1 MIFINLY
8 SINDNRISIDIFLNN
23 SFMKVFRKTR
33 EKLLYYRKVKS
44 YLAYS
49 VGEIILVVIGILIAV
64 YINNWDL
71 NQLKQDNG
79 FKALKIVKR
88 DLQTEKYVLES
99 FKKRYSYTRK
109 YLIDILYNNKTDN
122 LDSLKF
128 HFGPYV
134 HYKMNSEYISLKS
147 SGKLN
152 LISNSN
158 LRSKLVNFYEVY
170 YSIYKELE
178 EEHKF
183 FINKRVND
191 YFFNQFPS
199 DTSNFVDPKF
209 VISKLNDKT
218 FKTILDNQI
227 TSLQYITENFF
238 IEKIDELLII
248 ITEELKK

>member
-1 MIFINLY
+1 MIRLFKKDKKKFIN
-8 SINDNRISIDIFLNN
+8 S
-23 SFMKVFRKTR
+23 RKIR
-33 EKLLYYRKVKS
+33 N

-49 VGEIILVVIGILIAV
+49 IGEIILVVIGILIAV

-71 NQLKQDNG
+71 NQLKQGNG
-79 FKALKIVKR
+79 VKALKIVKR
-88 DLQTEKYVLES
+88 DLQTEKYVLED

-109 YLIDILYNNKTDN
+109 YLIDNLYNNKTDN

-152 LISNSN
+152 LISNSK

-178 EEHKF
+178 DEHKF
-183 FINKRVND
+183 FIDKRVND

-199 DTSNFVDPKF
+199 DTSNFVDSEF
-209 VISKLNDKT
+209 VKSKLNDQT
-218 FKTILDNQI
+218 FKKILDQQI
-227 TSLQYITENFF
+227 TSLQYITENFY
-238 IEKIDELLII
+238 IEKIDELIKI
-248 ITEELKK
+248 ITEELKNKQ

>member
-1 MIFINLY
+1 MIRLFKKDKKKFIN
-8 SINDNRISIDIFLNN
+8 S
-23 SFMKVFRKTR
+23 RKIR
-33 EKLLYYRKVKS
+33 N

-49 VGEIILVVIGILIAV
+49 IGEIILVVIGILIAV

-79 FKALKIVKR
+79 VKALKIVKR
-88 DLQTEKYVLES
+88 DLQTEKYVLEN

-152 LISNSN
+152 LISNSK

-183 FINKRVND
+183 FIDKRVND

-199 DTSNFVDPKF
+199 DTSNFVDSKF
-209 VISKLNDKT
+209 VKSKLNDQN
-218 FKTILDNQI
+218 FKKILDQQI
-227 TSLQYITENFF
+227 TSLQYITENFY
-238 IEKIDELLII
+238 IEKIDELIKI
-248 ITEELKK
+248 ITEELKKQS

>member
-1 MIFINLY
+1 MIRLFKKDKKKFIN
-8 SINDNRISIDIFLNN
+8 S
-23 SFMKVFRKTR
+23 RKIR
-33 EKLLYYRKVKS
+33 N

-49 VGEIILVVIGILIAV
+49 IGEIILVVIGILIAV

-79 FKALKIVKR
+79 VKALKIVKR
-88 DLQTEKYVLES
+88 DLQTEKYVLED

-152 LISNSN
+152 LISNSK

-178 EEHKF
+178 DEHKF
-183 FINKRVND
+183 FIDKRVND

-199 DTSNFVDPKF
+199 DTSNFVDSEF
-209 VISKLNDKT
+209 VKSKLNDQT
-218 FKTILDNQI
+218 FKKILDQQI
-227 TSLQYITENFF
+227 TSLQYITENFY
-238 IEKIDELLII
+238 IEKIDELIKI
-248 ITEELKK
+248 ITEELKNKK

>member
-1 MIFINLY
+1 MIRLFKKDKKKFIY
-8 SINDNRISIDIFLNN
+8 S
-23 SFMKVFRKTR
+23 RKIR
-33 EKLLYYRKVKS
+33 N

-49 VGEIILVVIGILIAV
+49 IGEIILVVIGILIAV

-79 FKALKIVKR
+79 VKALKIVKR

-152 LISNSN
+152 LISNSE

-183 FINKRVND
+183 FIDKRVND

-199 DTSNFVDPKF
+199 DTSNFVDSKF
-209 VISKLNDKT
+209 VKSKLNDQT
-218 FKTILDNQI
+218 FKKILDQQI
-227 TSLQYITENFF
+227 TSLQYITENFY
-238 IEKIDELLII
+238 IEKIDELIKI
-248 ITEELKK
+248 ITEELKNKQ

>member
-1 MIFINLY
+1 MIRLFKKDKKKFIY
-8 SINDNRISIDIFLNN
+8 S
-23 SFMKVFRKTR
+23 RKIR
-33 EKLLYYRKVKS
+33 N

-49 VGEIILVVIGILIAV
+49 IGEIILVVIGILIAV

-79 FKALKIVKR
+79 VKALKIVKR
-88 DLQTEKYVLES
+88 DLQTEKYVLED

-152 LISNSN
+152 LISNSK

-183 FINKRVND
+183 FIDKRVND

-199 DTSNFVDPKF
+199 DTSNFVDSKF
-209 VISKLNDKT
+209 VKSKFLFLVISKPMDT
-218 FKTILDNQI
+218 PATIAIAIDQK
-227 TSLQYITENFF
+227 F
-238 IEKIDELLII
+238 IVPLLSVEL
-248 ITEELKK
+248 

>member
-1 MIFINLY
+1 MYNKKKFIN
-8 SINDNRISIDIFLNN
+8 S
-23 SFMKVFRKTR
+23 RKIR
-33 EKLLYYRKVKS
+33 N

-49 VGEIILVVIGILIAV
+49 IGEIILVVIGILIAV

-79 FKALKIVKR
+79 VKALKIVKR
-88 DLQTEKYVLES
+88 DLQTEKYVLED

-152 LISNSN
+152 LISNSK

-178 EEHKF
+178 DEHKF
-183 FINKRVND
+183 FIDKRVND

-199 DTSNFVDPKF
+199 DTSNFVDSEF
-209 VISKLNDKT
+209 VKSKLNDQT
-218 FKTILDNQI
+218 FKKILDQQI
-227 TSLQYITENFF
+227 TSLQYITENFY
-238 IEKIDELLII
+238 IEKIDELIKI
-248 ITEELKK
+248 ITEELKNKQ

>member
-1 MIFINLY
+1 MIRLFKKDKKKFIY
-8 SINDNRISIDIFLNN
+8 S
-23 SFMKVFRKTR
+23 RKIR
-33 EKLLYYRKVKS
+33 N

-49 VGEIILVVIGILIAV
+49 IGEIILVVIGILIAV

-79 FKALKIVKR
+79 VKALKIVKR

-152 LISNSN
+152 LISNSK

-183 FINKRVND
+183 FIDKRVND

-199 DTSNFVDPKF
+199 DTSNFVDSKF
-209 VISKLNDKT
+209 VKSKLNDQT
-218 FKTILDNQI
+218 FKKILDQQI
-227 TSLQYITENFF
+227 TSLQYITENFY
-238 IEKIDELLII
+238 IEKIDELIKL
-248 ITEELKK
+248 ITEELKNKQ

>member
-1 MIFINLY
+1 MIRLFKKDKKKFIY
-8 SINDNRISIDIFLNN
+8 S
-23 SFMKVFRKTR
+23 RKIR
-33 EKLLYYRKVKS
+33 S

-49 VGEIILVVIGILIAV
+49 IGEIILVVIGILIAV

-79 FKALKIVKR
+79 VKALKIVKR
-88 DLQTEKYVLES
+88 DLQTEKYVLED

-152 LISNSN
+152 LISNSK

-183 FINKRVND
+183 FIDKRVND

-199 DTSNFVDPKF
+199 DTSNFVDSKF
-209 VISKLNDKT
+209 VKSKLNDQT
-218 FKTILDNQI
+218 FKKILDQQI
-227 TSLQYITENFF
+227 TSLQYITENFY
-238 IEKIDELLII
+238 IEKIDELIKI

>member
-1 MIFINLY
+1 MIRLFKKDKKKFIN
-8 SINDNRISIDIFLNN
+8 S
-23 SFMKVFRKTR
+23 RKIR
-33 EKLLYYRKVKS
+33 N

-49 VGEIILVVIGILIAV
+49 IGEIILVVIGILIAV

-79 FKALKIVKR
+79 VKALKIVKR
-88 DLQTEKYVLES
+88 DLQTEKYVLED

-152 LISNSN
+152 LISNSK

-183 FINKRVND
+183 FIDKRVND

-199 DTSNFVDPKF
+199 DTSNFVDSKF
-209 VISKLNDKT
+209 VKSKLNDQT
-218 FKTILDNQI
+218 FKKILDQQI
-227 TSLQYITENFF
+227 TSLQYITENFY
-238 IEKIDELLII
+238 IEKIDELIKI
-248 ITEELKK
+248 ITEELKKQS

>member
-1 MIFINLY
+1 MIRIFKKNKKKFIF
-8 SINDNRISIDIFLNN
+8 S
-23 SFMKVFRKTR
+23 RKIR
-33 EKLLYYRKVKS
+33 N

-49 VGEIILVVIGILIAV
+49 IGEIILVVIGILIAV

-79 FKALKIVKR
+79 VKALKIVKR
-88 DLQTEKYVLES
+88 DLQTEKYVLEN

-152 LISNSN
+152 LISNSK

-183 FINKRVND
+183 FIDKRVND

-199 DTSNFVDPKF
+199 DTSNFVDSKF
-209 VISKLNDKT
+209 VKSKLNDQT
-218 FKTILDNQI
+218 FKKILDQQI
-227 TSLQYITENFF
+227 TSLQYITENFY
-238 IEKIDELLII
+238 IEKIDELIKI
-248 ITEELKK
+248 ITEELKNKQ

>member
-1 MIFINLY
+1 MIRLFKKDKKKFIN
-8 SINDNRISIDIFLNN
+8 S
-23 SFMKVFRKTR
+23 RKIR
-33 EKLLYYRKVKS
+33 N

-49 VGEIILVVIGILIAV
+49 IGEIILVVIGILIAV

-71 NQLKQDNG
+71 NQLKQGNG
-79 FKALKIVKR
+79 VKALKIVKR
-88 DLQTEKYVLES
+88 DLQTEKYVLED

-152 LISNSN
+152 LISNSK

-178 EEHKF
+178 DEHKF
-183 FINKRVND
+183 FIDKRVND

-199 DTSNFVDPKF
+199 DTSNFVDSEF
-209 VISKLNDKT
+209 VKSKLNDQT
-218 FKTILDNQI
+218 FKKILDQQI
-227 TSLQYITENFF
+227 TSLQYITENFY
-238 IEKIDELLII
+238 IEKIDELIKI
-248 ITEELKK
+248 ITEELKNKQ

>member
-1 MIFINLY
+1 MIRLFKKDKKKFIY
-8 SINDNRISIDIFLNN
+8 S
-23 SFMKVFRKTR
+23 RKIR
-33 EKLLYYRKVKS
+33 N

-49 VGEIILVVIGILIAV
+49 IGEIILVVIGILIAV

-79 FKALKIVKR
+79 VKALKIVKR

-152 LISNSN
+152 LISNSK

-178 EEHKF
+178 DEHKF
-183 FINKRVND
+183 FIDKRVND

-199 DTSNFVDPKF
+199 DTSNFVDSKF
-209 VISKLNDKT
+209 VKSKLNDQT
-218 FKTILDNQI
+218 FKKILDQQI
-227 TSLQYITENFF
+227 TSLQYITENFY
-238 IEKIDELLII
+238 IEKIDELIKI
-248 ITEELKK
+248 ITEELKNKQ

>member
-1 MIFINLY
+1 MIRLFKKDKKKFIN
-8 SINDNRISIDIFLNN
+8 S
-23 SFMKVFRKTR
+23 RKIR
-33 EKLLYYRKVKS
+33 N

-49 VGEIILVVIGILIAV
+49 IGEIILVVIGILIAV

-79 FKALKIVKR
+79 VKALKIVKR
-88 DLQTEKYVLES
+88 DLQTEKYVLEN

-152 LISNSN
+152 LISNSK

-183 FINKRVND
+183 FIDKRVND

-199 DTSNFVDPKF
+199 DTSNFVDSKF
-209 VISKLNDKT
+209 VKSKLNDQT
-218 FKTILDNQI
+218 FKKILDQQI
-227 TSLQYITENFF
+227 TSLQYITENFY
-238 IEKIDELLII
+238 IEKIDELIKI

>member
-1 MIFINLY
+1 MIRIFKKNKKKFIY
-8 SINDNRISIDIFLNN
+8 S
-23 SFMKVFRKTR
+23 RKIR
-33 EKLLYYRKVKS
+33 N

-49 VGEIILVVIGILIAV
+49 IGEIILVVIGILIAV

-71 NQLKQDNG
+71 KQLKKDNG
-79 FKALKIVKR
+79 VKALKIVKR
-88 DLQTEKYVLES
+88 DLQTEKYVLEN

-152 LISNSN
+152 LISNSK

-170 YSIYKELE
+170 YSIFKELE
-178 EEHKF
+178 EEHKL
-183 FINKRVND
+183 FIDKRVND

-199 DTSNFVDPKF
+199 DTSNFVDSKF
-209 VISKLNDKT
+209 VKSKLNDQNFNK
-218 FKTILDNQI
+218 ILDQQI
-227 TSLQYITENFF
+227 TSLQYITENFY
-238 IEKIDELLII
+238 IEKIDELIKG
-248 ITEELKK
+248 ITEELKNKK

>member
-1 MIFINLY
+1 MIRLFKKDKKKFIN
-8 SINDNRISIDIFLNN
+8 S
-23 SFMKVFRKTR
+23 RKIR
-33 EKLLYYRKVKS
+33 N

-49 VGEIILVVIGILIAV
+49 IGEIILVVIGILIAV

-79 FKALKIVKR
+79 VKALKIVKR
-88 DLQTEKYVLES
+88 DLQTEKYVLED

-152 LISNSN
+152 LISNSK

-178 EEHKF
+178 DEHKF
-183 FINKRVND
+183 FIDKRVND

-199 DTSNFVDPKF
+199 DTSNFVDSEF
-209 VISKLNDKT
+209 VKSKLNDQT
-218 FKTILDNQI
+218 FKKILDQQI
-227 TSLQYITENFF
+227 TSLQYITENFY
-238 IEKIDELLII
+238 IEKIDELIKI

>member
-1 MIFINLY
+1 MIRLFKKDKKKFIY
-8 SINDNRISIDIFLNN
+8 S
-23 SFMKVFRKTR
+23 RKIR
-33 EKLLYYRKVKS
+33 S

-49 VGEIILVVIGILIAV
+49 IGEIILVVIGILIAV

-79 FKALKIVKR
+79 VKALKIVKR
-88 DLQTEKYVLES
+88 DLQTEKYVLED

-152 LISNSN
+152 LISNSK

-178 EEHKF
+178 DEHKF
-183 FINKRVND
+183 FIDKRVND

-209 VISKLNDKT
+209 VETKLNDQT
-218 FKTILDNQI
+218 FKKILDQQI
-227 TSLQYITENFF
+227 TSLQYISENFY
-238 IEKIDELLII
+238 IEKIDELIKM
-248 ITEELKK
+248 ITEELKKLS

>member
-1 MIFINLY
+1 MIRLFKKDKKKFIN
-8 SINDNRISIDIFLNN
+8 S
-23 SFMKVFRKTR
+23 RKIR
-33 EKLLYYRKVKS
+33 N

-49 VGEIILVVIGILIAV
+49 IGEIILVVIGILIAV

-79 FKALKIVKR
+79 VKALKIVKR
-88 DLQTEKYVLES
+88 DLQTEKYVLED

-152 LISNSN
+152 LISNSK

-183 FINKRVND
+183 FIDKRVND

-199 DTSNFVDPKF
+199 DTSNFVDSKF
-209 VISKLNDKT
+209 VKSKLNDQT
-218 FKTILDNQI
+218 FKKILDQQI
-227 TSLQYITENFF
+227 TSLQYITENFY
-238 IEKIDELLII
+238 IEKIDELIKI

>member
-1 MIFINLY
+1 MIRLFKKDKKKFIN
-8 SINDNRISIDIFLNN
+8 SRNIRN
-23 SFMKVFRKTR
+23 
-33 EKLLYYRKVKS
+33 

-49 VGEIILVVIGILIAV
+49 ICEIILVVIGILIAV

-79 FKALKIVKR
+79 VKALKIVKR
-88 DLQTEKYVLES
+88 DLQTEKHVLED

-152 LISNSN
+152 LISNSK

-183 FINKRVND
+183 FIDKRVND

-199 DTSNFVDPKF
+199 DTSNFVDSKF
-209 VISKLNDKT
+209 VKSKLNDQT
-218 FKTILDNQI
+218 FKKILDQQI
-227 TSLQYITENFF
+227 TSLQYITENFY
-238 IEKIDELLII
+238 IEKIDELIKI
-248 ITEELKK
+248 ITEELKNKQ

>member
-1 MIFINLY
+1 MIRLFKKDKKKFIN
-8 SINDNRISIDIFLNN
+8 S
-23 SFMKVFRKTR
+23 RKIR
-33 EKLLYYRKVKS
+33 N

-49 VGEIILVVIGILIAV
+49 IGEIILVVIGILIAV

-79 FKALKIVKR
+79 VKALKIVKR
-88 DLQTEKYVLES
+88 DLQTEKYVLED

-152 LISNSN
+152 LISNSK

-183 FINKRVND
+183 FIDKRVND

-199 DTSNFVDPKF
+199 DTSNFVDSKF
-209 VISKLNDKT
+209 VKSKLNDQN
-218 FKTILDNQI
+218 FKKILDQQI
-227 TSLQYITENFF
+227 TSLQYITENFY
-238 IEKIDELLII
+238 IEKIDELIKI
-248 ITEELKK
+248 ITEELKKQS

>member
-1 MIFINLY
+1 MIRLFKKDKKKFIY
-8 SINDNRISIDIFLNN
+8 S
-23 SFMKVFRKTR
+23 RKIR
-33 EKLLYYRKVKS
+33 N

-49 VGEIILVVIGILIAV
+49 IGEIILVVIGILIAV

-79 FKALKIVKR
+79 VKALKIVKR
-88 DLQTEKYVLES
+88 DLQTEKYVLED

-152 LISNSN
+152 LISNSK

-183 FINKRVND
+183 FIDKRVND

-199 DTSNFVDPKF
+199 DTSNFVDSKF
-209 VISKLNDKT
+209 VKSKLNDQT
-218 FKTILDNQI
+218 FKKIHDQQI
-227 TSLQYITENFF
+227 TSLQYITENFY
-238 IEKIDELLII
+238 IEKIDELIKI
-248 ITEELKK
+248 ITEELKNKQ

>member
-1 MIFINLY
+1 MIRIFKKNKKKFIY
-8 SINDNRISIDIFLNN
+8 S
-23 SFMKVFRKTR
+23 RKIR
-33 EKLLYYRKVKS
+33 N

-49 VGEIILVVIGILIAV
+49 IGEIILVVIGILIAV

-71 NQLKQDNG
+71 KQLKKDNG
-79 FKALKIVKR
+79 VKALKIVKR
-88 DLQTEKYVLES
+88 DLQTEKYVLEN

-152 LISNSN
+152 LISNSK

-183 FINKRVND
+183 FIDKRVND

-199 DTSNFVDPKF
+199 DTSNFVDSKF
-209 VISKLNDKT
+209 VKSKLNDQNLK
-218 FKTILDNQI
+218 KILDQQI
-227 TSLQYITENFF
+227 TSLQYITENFY
-238 IEKIDELLII
+238 IEKIDELIKI
-248 ITEELKK
+248 ITEELKKQS

>member
-1 MIFINLY
+1 MIRIFKKNKKKFIF
-8 SINDNRISIDIFLNN
+8 S
-23 SFMKVFRKTR
+23 RKIR
-33 EKLLYYRKVKS
+33 N

-49 VGEIILVVIGILIAV
+49 IGEIILVVIGILIAV

-79 FKALKIVKR
+79 VKALKIVKR

-152 LISNSN
+152 LISNSK

-183 FINKRVND
+183 FIDKRVND

-199 DTSNFVDPKF
+199 DTSNFVDSKF
-209 VISKLNDKT
+209 VKSKLNDQT
-218 FKTILDNQI
+218 FKKILDQQI
-227 TSLQYITENFF
+227 TSLQYITENFY
-238 IEKIDELLII
+238 IEKIDELIKI
-248 ITEELKK
+248 ITEELKKQS

>member
-1 MIFINLY
+1 
-8 SINDNRISIDIFLNN
+8 
-23 SFMKVFRKTR
+23 MKVFRKSR
-33 EKLLYYRKVKS
+33 KKFLYYRKIRN

-71 NQLKQDNG
+71 NQLKQDYG
-79 FKALKIVKR
+79 VKALKIVKR
-88 DLQTEKYVLES
+88 DLLTEKYVLED
-99 FKKRYSYTRK
+99 FKKRYSYSRK

-147 SGKLN
+147 SGQLN
-152 LISNSN
+152 LISNN
-158 LRSKLVNFYEVY
+158 KLRSKLVNFYEVY

-183 FINKRVND
+183 FINKRVTD

-199 DTSNFVDPKF
+199 DTSNFVNPKF
-209 VISKLNDKT
+209 VKSKLNDRT

-227 TSLQYITENFF
+227 TSLQNITDNFF
-238 IEKIDELLII
+238 IEKIDELLKMIN
-248 ITEELKK
+248 EELK

>member
-1 MIFINLY
+1 MIRIFKKNKKKFIF
-8 SINDNRISIDIFLNN
+8 S
-23 SFMKVFRKTR
+23 RKIR
-33 EKLLYYRKVKS
+33 N

-49 VGEIILVVIGILIAV
+49 IGEIILVVIGILIAV

-79 FKALKIVKR
+79 VKALKIVKR
-88 DLQTEKYVLES
+88 DLQTEKYVLEG

-152 LISNSN
+152 LISNSK

-183 FINKRVND
+183 FIDKRVND

-199 DTSNFVDPKF
+199 DTSNFVDSKF
-209 VISKLNDKT
+209 VKSKLNDQT
-218 FKTILDNQI
+218 FKKILDQQI
-227 TSLQYITENFF
+227 TSLQYITENFY
-238 IEKIDELLII
+238 IEKIDELIKI

>member
-1 MIFINLY
+1 MIRLFKKDKKKFIY
-8 SINDNRISIDIFLNN
+8 S
-23 SFMKVFRKTR
+23 RKIR
-33 EKLLYYRKVKS
+33 N

-49 VGEIILVVIGILIAV
+49 IGEIILVVIGILIAV

-79 FKALKIVKR
+79 VKALKIVKR
-88 DLQTEKYVLES
+88 DLQTEKYVLEN

-152 LISNSN
+152 LISNSK

-183 FINKRVND
+183 FIDKRVND

-199 DTSNFVDPKF
+199 DTSNFVDSKF
-209 VISKLNDKT
+209 VKSKLNDQN
-218 FKTILDNQI
+218 FKKILDQQI
-227 TSLQYITENFF
+227 TSLQYITENFY
-238 IEKIDELLII
+238 IEKIDELIKI

>member
-1 MIFINLY
+1 MIRLFKKDKKKFIN
-8 SINDNRISIDIFLNN
+8 S
-23 SFMKVFRKTR
+23 RKIR
-33 EKLLYYRKVKS
+33 N

-49 VGEIILVVIGILIAV
+49 IGEIILVVIGILIAV

-79 FKALKIVKR
+79 VKALKIVKR
-88 DLQTEKYVLES
+88 DLQTEKYVLED

-152 LISNSN
+152 LISNSK

-178 EEHKF
+178 DEHKF
-183 FINKRVND
+183 FIDKRVND

-199 DTSNFVDPKF
+199 DTSNFVDSEF
-209 VISKLNDKT
+209 VKSKLNDQT
-218 FKTILDNQI
+218 FKKILDQQI
-227 TSLQYITENFF
+227 TSLQYITENFY
-238 IEKIDELLII
+238 IEKIDELIKI
-248 ITEELKK
+248 ITEELKNKQ

>member
-1 MIFINLY
+1 MIRIFKKNKKKFIF
-8 SINDNRISIDIFLNN
+8 S
-23 SFMKVFRKTR
+23 RKIR
-33 EKLLYYRKVKS
+33 N

-49 VGEIILVVIGILIAV
+49 IGEIILVVIGILIAV

-79 FKALKIVKR
+79 VKALKIVQR
-88 DLQTEKYVLES
+88 DLQTEKHVLED

-152 LISNSN
+152 LISNSK

-183 FINKRVND
+183 FIDKRVND

-199 DTSNFVDPKF
+199 DTSNFVDSKF
-209 VISKLNDKT
+209 VKSKLNDQT
-218 FKTILDNQI
+218 FKKILDQQI
-227 TSLQYITENFF
+227 TSLQYITENFY
-238 IEKIDELLII
+238 IEKIDELIKII
-248 ITEELKK
+248 SEELKKQS

>member
-1 MIFINLY
+1 MIRLFKKDKKKFIN
-8 SINDNRISIDIFLNN
+8 S
-23 SFMKVFRKTR
+23 RKIR
-33 EKLLYYRKVKS
+33 N

-49 VGEIILVVIGILIAV
+49 IGEIILVVIGILIAV

-79 FKALKIVKR
+79 VKALKIVKR

-152 LISNSN
+152 LISNSK

-178 EEHKF
+178 DEHKF
-183 FINKRVND
+183 FIDKRVND

-199 DTSNFVDPKF
+199 DTSNFVDSEF
-209 VISKLNDKT
+209 VKSKLNDQT
-218 FKTILDNQI
+218 FKKILDQQI
-227 TSLQYITENFF
+227 TSLQYITENFY
-238 IEKIDELLII
+238 IEKIDELIKI
-248 ITEELKK
+248 ITEELKNKQ